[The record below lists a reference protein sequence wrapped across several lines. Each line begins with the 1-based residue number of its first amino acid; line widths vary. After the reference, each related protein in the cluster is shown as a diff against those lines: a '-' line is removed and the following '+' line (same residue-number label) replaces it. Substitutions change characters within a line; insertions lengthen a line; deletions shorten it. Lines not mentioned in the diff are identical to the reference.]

1 MASNIDLSNMEK
13 HFFSYLNNNQKT
25 DNRKKYKT
33 RIVELSFYSKNEVI
47 VCDKIRNI
55 PYYSNNFLI
64 IEDYDFINIS
74 QINGNL
80 MEKININTSQNDKKY
95 LLFKYKNDNLVTF
108 NDFLF
113 NFLDHKQLIFHTIES
128 FSYILMNLIKLN
140 DINICFFNLSPQNI
154 VYNFNCG
161 EKPQLQKFQQSLQI
175 NKLNEEYITNII
187 KNITDFTYK
196 PLEVH
201 LLFYIIQNNISMI
214 SNSFIEEICTIFV
227 NKLSILTLFS
237 DKYKDSYRLSCVES
251 LKKYI
256 NLSKSEIISDIL
268 KHTEKWDVYSLSL
281 LYLHIFGNISRF
293 FSLKSTFLNK
303 ITIELSKNIHPEPS
317 KRNNLQ
323 ILNENYE
330 KIFKEE
336 KDWCYI
342 NKLKITS
349 ITELLDVL
357 GN

>member
-1 MASNIDLSNMEK
+1 
-13 HFFSYLNNNQKT
+13 
-25 DNRKKYKT
+25 
-33 RIVELSFYSKNEVI
+33 
-47 VCDKIRNI
+47 
-55 PYYSNNFLI
+55 
-64 IEDYDFINIS
+64 
-74 QINGNL
+74 

>member
-1 MASNIDLSNMEK
+1 MEK
-13 HFFSYLNNNQKT
+13 HFFLHLNNKDKT
-25 DNRKKYKT
+25 NSIKKYKT
-33 RIVELSFYSKNEVI
+33 KIVELSFYSKNEAI
-47 VCDKIRNI
+47 ICDKIRNI

-80 MEKININTSQNDKKY
+80 MEKLDINSSQIYKKF
-95 LLFKYKNDNLVTF
+95 LIFKYKNDNLVTF
-108 NDFLF
+108 NDFFF
-113 NFLDHKQLIFHTIES
+113 NFLDHKQLIFHSIDS
-128 FSYILMNLIKLN
+128 FSYILTNLIKLH
-140 DINICFFNLSPQNI
+140 DINICFFNLSHQNI

-161 EKPQLQKFQQSLQI
+161 EKPLLRNFQQSLQI

-201 LLFYIIQNNISMI
+201 LLFYLIQNNISMI
-214 SNSFIEEICTIFV
+214 SNSFIEDICTIFV
-227 NKLSILTLFS
+227 NKLSILSLFS
-237 DKYKDSYRLSCVES
+237 DKYKDSYMLSCVES

-293 FSLKSTFLNK
+293 FTLKSTFLNK
-303 ITIELSKNIHPEPS
+303 IIIEISKNIHPEPS

-323 ILNENYE
+323 KLNENYE

-336 KDWCYI
+336 KDWYYI

-349 ITELLDVL
+349 ITDLLDVL